1 MLIGQPKNLDE
12 FPELTADQAA
22 YLATPILNALH
33 AGHPLD
39 VPVQIDFGVVC
50 QLLATV
56 KHFGME
62 IERLRDL
69 LPKEEPAPV
78 VEAVQEEIPFPSIL
92 RPFPTQEG

>member
-1 MLIGQPKNLDE
+1 MLIGQPKTIDA
-12 FPELTADQAA
+12 FPVLTAEQAA
-22 YLATPILNALH
+22 YLAQPILQALH

-62 IERLRDL
+62 IERLTAL
-69 LPKEEPAPV
+69 LPKPEETSVP
-78 VEAVQEEIPFPSIL
+78 EEIPFPSIL
-92 RPFPTQEG
+92 RPFPTQE

>member
-1 MLIGQPKNLDE
+1 MLIGQPKTIDE
-12 FPELTADQAA
+12 FPALTAEQAA
-22 YLATPILNALH
+22 YLAQPIMQALH

-56 KHFGME
+56 KSFGME
-62 IERLRDL
+62 IERLTSL
-69 LPKEEPAPV
+69 LPKEDPTPV
-78 VEAVQEEIPFPSIL
+78 AEGVQEEIPFPSII

>member
-1 MLIGQPKNLDE
+1 MLIGQPKTIDE
-12 FPELTADQAA
+12 FPALTAEQAA
-22 YLATPILNALH
+22 YLAQPIMQALH

-62 IERLRDL
+62 IERLTAL
-69 LPKEEPAPV
+69 LPKDPEAPV
-78 VEAVQEEIPFPSIL
+78 EETPVEPPFPTII
-92 RPFPTQEG
+92 RPFPTQE

>member
-1 MLIGQPKNLDE
+1 MTMLIGQPKNLDE

-56 KHFGME
+56 KKFGLEM
-62 IERLRDL
+62 ERLRAL
-69 LPKEEPAPV
+69 LPTPEETSTPEEP
-78 VEAVQEEIPFPSIL
+78 PFPTLI
-92 RPFPTQEG
+92 RPFPTQE